1 MALLSL
7 DEDETEL
14 MDHLNAAKDVLGNPL
29 YSPQFALRVARQRG
43 SQKASVALLCQLN
56 LFEVLKRSCPSAAME
71 ASDAKHVNRGW
82 NGLSLQGFMLSE
94 PDRPS
99 HSHAYCLQCVISQAS
114 RLNMAAGVARKRAWL
129 PAEEQRPAGR
139 IMTL

>member
-1 MALLSL
+1 MWLVQVALLSL

-56 LFEVLKRSCPSAAME
+56 LFEVLKRPCPSAAME
-71 ASDAKHVNRGW
+71 ALHQK
-82 NGLSLQGFMLSE
+82 GLEWFQ
-94 PDRPS
+94 
-99 HSHAYCLQCVISQAS
+99 
-114 RLNMAAGVARKRAWL
+114 
-129 PAEEQRPAGR
+129 PAGACNAR
-139 IMTL
+139 ARSPFPFSPVLPTLHHFAECPG